1 MKGSL
6 RYIVDEMAFQVIN
19 HNMNLQTALIINTL
33 SKVSLDRQNWY
44 TDLKKM
50 MMMMTTRIINGW
62 NGQNRST
69 HFDDFQVLPNVPQ
82 SRLKN
87 QPRLENVSWGDRAR
101 ARVRVSWSGFNIKI
115 FVFNNLI
122 LLNCVFESLFSFL
135 LVCSFEGGKRSNFPS
150 RGALHLPL
158 HPHRTAGSSFFL
170 FFVSVRLA

>member
-1 MKGSL
+1 MQSVQQYV
-6 RYIVDEMAFQVIN
+6 RYIVNKMAFQVIN

-62 NGQNRST
+62 KGQNWST

-87 QPRLENVSWGDRAR
+87 QPRLENVSRHLHDHFYYEIFIRLFDIFEGMELK
-101 ARVRVSWSGFNIKI
+101 VSW
-115 FVFNNLI
+115 
-122 LLNCVFESLFSFL
+122 
-135 LVCSFEGGKRSNFPS
+135 
-150 RGALHLPL
+150 
-158 HPHRTAGSSFFL
+158 
-170 FFVSVRLA
+170 

>member
-33 SKVSLDRQNWY
+33 SKVSLDRQNRFEHRFKEDDDDDKDDKW
-44 TDLKKM
+44 
-50 MMMMTTRIINGW
+50 
-62 NGQNRST
+62 ST

-158 HPHRTAGSSFFL
+158 HPHRTAGNLLFL
-170 FFVSVRLA
+170 FFVSVISISS